1 MSGIYL
7 ASKSP
12 RRNETLKSLKVEFEV
27 LNYYHEESS
36 PFENESA
43 YDFVER
49 NTKEKSL
56 SAFAHLQENQKK
68 ILPVL
73 TADTIV
79 SIGDK
84 ILGKPENKDHAI
96 SMLLELSG
104 QSHEVISCVS
114 LGILDDSESDTV
126 NFNMNIV
133 ETKVFMKTLTAY
145 ECSKYWDTREPLDKA
160 GSYGIQGIGATF
172 IEKIVGSHSN
182 VVGLPIFET
191 CKILDDLKINYWLS
205 K

>member
-12 RRNETLKSLKVEFEV
+12 RRNEILKSLQVEFEV
-27 LNYYHEESS
+27 LNYYHEESA

-56 SAFAHLQENQKK
+56 SAFAYLQENQKK

-114 LGILDDSESDTV
+114 LGILDDSELDTV
-126 NFNMNIV
+126 NFSMNIV

-145 ECSKYWDTREPLDKA
+145 ECSKYWETGEPLDKS

>member
-12 RRNETLKSLKVEFEV
+12 RRNEILKSLKVEFEV
-27 LNYYHEESS
+27 LNYHHEESA

-56 SAFAHLQENQKK
+56 SAFAYLQENQKK

-84 ILGKPENKDHAI
+84 ILG
-96 SMLLELSG
+96 LSLI
-104 QSHEVISCVS
+104 HI
-114 LGILDDSESDTV
+114 
-126 NFNMNIV
+126 
-133 ETKVFMKTLTAY
+133 
-145 ECSKYWDTREPLDKA
+145 
-160 GSYGIQGIGATF
+160 
-172 IEKIVGSHSN
+172 
-182 VVGLPIFET
+182 
-191 CKILDDLKINYWLS
+191 
-205 K
+205 

>member
-12 RRNETLKSLKVEFEV
+12 RRNEILKSLKVEFEV
-27 LNYYHEESS
+27 LNYRHEESA

>member
-1 MSGIYL
+1 MKLSTLLINEK
-7 ASKSP
+7 ASMKEAMI
-12 RRNETLKSLKVEFEV
+12 RMNNDCLDTIFVVDEVNTLKGVITDGDIRRALIRGVDLDENVSEV
-27 LNYYHEESS
+27 MK
-36 PFENESA
+36 
-43 YDFVER
+43 
-49 NTKEKSL
+49 KE
-56 SAFAHLQENQKK
+56 
-68 ILPVL
+68 I
-73 TADTIV
+73 I
-79 SIGDK
+79 SITDNK
-84 ILGKPENKDHAI
+84 YAENKDEAI

>member
-12 RRNETLKSLKVEFEV
+12 RRSEILKLLEVEFEV
-27 LNYYHEESS
+27 LNYPHEASV
-36 PFENESA
+36 PFETESA

-56 SAFAHLQENQKK
+56 SAFAYLQENQKK

-79 SIGDK
+79 SLGGK

-114 LGILDDSESDTV
+114 LGILD
-126 NFNMNIV
+126 I
-133 ETKVFMKTLTAY
+133 
-145 ECSKYWDTREPLDKA
+145 SKRFL
-160 GSYGIQGIGATF
+160 
-172 IEKIVGSHSN
+172 
-182 VVGLPIFET
+182 LT
-191 CKILDDLKINYWLS
+191 CKLYLLISTWIILTPSFFNKFSLFS
-205 K
+205 KTK